1 MLARVLHERK
11 LAYQMLSET
20 EAEIYADMSVTELVL
35 MLAQEHCEVLSYR
48 EQDESLESY
57 YVKLVGG
64 AVYE

>member
-1 MLARVLHERK
+1 
-11 LAYQMLSET
+11 
-20 EAEIYADMSVTELVL
+20 MSVTELVL
-35 MLAQEHCEVLSYR
+35 MLAQEHCEVLSYK